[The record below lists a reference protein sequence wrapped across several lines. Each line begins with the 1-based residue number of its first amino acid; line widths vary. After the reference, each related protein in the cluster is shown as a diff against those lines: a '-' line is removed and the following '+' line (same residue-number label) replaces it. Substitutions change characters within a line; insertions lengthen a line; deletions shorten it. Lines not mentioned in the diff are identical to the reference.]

1 MKEPHPHQLTS
12 EECTADPRRVA
23 LNAAKQAA
31 YEAYLAANRA
41 IVHLHEHG
49 DPASADPMWL
59 ADAEVLR
66 DRAWKLYDTLVRE
79 TEW

>member
-1 MKEPHPHQLTS
+1 MKEPHPHQLTP
-12 EECTADPRRVA
+12 EECAADTPRAA
-23 LNAAKQAA
+23 LNAAKAAA

-49 DPASADPMWL
+49 DPPSADPMWI
-59 ADAEVLR
+59 ADAEALR
-66 DRAWKLYDTLVRE
+66 DRAWKLYDALVRE